1 MPAGKVKWFNPTKG
15 YGFIQP
21 AGGGKDVFVH
31 LSAVERAG
39 LSALEGHGVEYE
51 LVTKPGMKQAALERA
66 VNHAADVA
74 EARRVNFFF
83 KVGYFHRMIAID
95 DQELRGRLFVFQG
108 KIWSRW

>member
-21 AGGGKDVFVH
+21 TGGGKDVFVH

-74 EARRVNFFF
+74 S
-83 KVGYFHRMIAID
+83 KKSK
-95 DQELRGRLFVFQG
+95 LFTS
-108 KIWSRW
+108 K